1 MGRVRTP
8 DDTSTSRA
16 ARRTPSR
23 RRPAAAPRFLPEHFS
38 PESLRD
44 RLRVSSAYLPRYWW
58 VGPAVVMVLAALLRF
73 VHLSHPHAMAFDETY
88 YAKDGYSLFHFGYER
103 QWPENANDSFLAG
116 DPVQPANHPEYAV
129 HPPLGKWMI
138 ALGMLLFGDNNP
150 LGWRFSA
157 ALFGTLSIAILMW
170 VAWMMFRS
178 ITLASIA
185 GFLMAIDGLH
195 IVQSRLAL
203 LDIFQLFWLLLAFAL
218 LVADRTSSRRRLALK
233 VSEAASDTGI
243 PSRSYL
249 SHGPWLGIRW
259 WRIAAG
265 VACGAAVGVKW
276 NSLFFVAI
284 FGILTVLWDISARR
298 VAGIRNWFTAALL
311 KDAWRAFVSVVVV
324 GLATY
329 LVTWVGWF
337 ASSDG
342 FDRHWAED
350 NPGQGVRWLPA
361 PLRSLWEYHVEA
373 YNFHTHLDTPHTYM
387 SPAWQ
392 WLILG
397 RPTSYYYQSYD
408 SGQSGCTTDHCS
420 AAILNVGNPLIWWSA
435 AAAMIFV
442 LIWWIIKRDW
452 RMGAIFLVF
461 AVGYLPWFAYP
472 ERTTFYFYALSFL
485 PWLILGLTAVLG
497 LGLGRPGD
505 TVRRRRLGIVVV
517 GTFLIAALLI
527 SNFFW
532 PIWTGQTIPYEHWR
546 WRMWF
551 NAWI

>member
-1 MGRVRTP
+1 MRTP
-8 DDTSTSRA
+8 DDISTSRS
-16 ARRTPSR
+16 ARRAPTR
-23 RRPAAAPRFLPEHFS
+23 RRPTAATRFRPAHFS
-38 PESLRD
+38 PESLWD
-44 RLRVSSAYLPRYWW
+44 RLRVGPAYLPRYWW
-58 VGPAVVMVLAALLRF
+58 IGPAVVMVVAALLRF
-73 VHLSHPHAMAFDETY
+73 VSISHPNAMAFDETY

-116 DPVQPANHPEYAV
+116 NPVQPSDHPEYAV

-138 ALGMLLFGDNNP
+138 ALGMLLFGDDNP

-157 ALFGTLSIAILMW
+157 ALFGTLSIAVLMW

-203 LDIFQLFWLLLAFAL
+203 LDIFQMFWLLLAFAL
-218 LVADRTSSRRRLALK
+218 LVADRTASRRRLACL
-233 VSEAASDTGI
+233 VSASAGDTGI

-249 SHGPWLGIRW
+249 SYGPWLGIRW

-265 VACGAAVGVKW
+265 IACGAAVGVKW

-298 VAGIRNWFTAALL
+298 VVGVRNWFTAALL
-311 KDAWRAFVSVVVV
+311 KDAWRAFISVVVV
-324 GLATY
+324 GLGTY

-342 FDRHWAED
+342 FNRHWAQEHPD
-350 NPGQGVRWLPA
+350 QGVQWLPA
-361 PLRSLWEYHVEA
+361 PLRSLWAYHVEA
-373 YNFHTHLDTPHTYM
+373 YEFHTHLDTPHTYM

-408 SGQSGCTTDHCS
+408 SGQAGCAADHCS

-461 AVGYLPWFAYP
+461 AVAYLPWFAYP

-505 TVRRRRLGIVVV
+505 TVRRRRLGLIVV

-532 PIWTGQTIPYEHWR
+532 PIWTGQTIPYDHWR